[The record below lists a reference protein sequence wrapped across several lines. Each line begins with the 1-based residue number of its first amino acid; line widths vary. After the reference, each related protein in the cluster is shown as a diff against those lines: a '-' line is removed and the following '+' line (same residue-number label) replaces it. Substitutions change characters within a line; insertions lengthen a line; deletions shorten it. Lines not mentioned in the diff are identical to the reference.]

1 MGFTSCLSGI
11 TPGADETGRGRVSHP
26 GVAVPRV
33 GPAGLATPTPPEHV
47 LRCSGMKLGRR
58 ELIKVPE
65 ITAIFWIIKLLSTA
79 MGESTSDYLV
89 KHMNPVVAVGIGGIF
104 LVVALI
110 IQFRARTYVPWIYW
124 LAVLMVAV
132 TGTMAA
138 DVLHIQFKVPY
149 AASTPFFAIVLAIV
163 FIAWNRTEGTL
174 SIHSIYTPRREAFY
188 WATVMA
194 TFAMGTALGDL
205 TAVTFHLGYLV
216 SAVLFAGLMLIP
228 AVGYRLFG
236 MNEILAFWFAY
247 VLTRPLGASIA
258 DWLGKPHHV
267 GGLALGDGVVSFG
280 FAVLIV
286 ICVGYLTVR
295 QRDPAF
301 TD

>member
-1 MGFTSCLSGI
+1 MTN
-11 TPGADETGRGRVSHP
+11 TKADDRPLDSRLVLRVSHP
-26 GVAVPRV
+26 ADGTGHGKPCDLSVVVRGVGRAH
-33 GPAGLATPTPPEHV
+33 LATPTPPEHV
-47 LRCSGMKLGRR
+47 LRCSGMNLGRK

-89 KHMNPVVAVGIGGIF
+89 KRMNPVVAVGFGGIF

-124 LAVLMVAV
+124 LAVVMVAV

-149 AASTPFFAIVLAIV
+149 AVSTPFFAVVLAVV
-163 FIAWNRTEGTL
+163 FIAWYRTERTL

-205 TAVTFHLGYLV
+205 TATTFHLGYLA
-216 SAVLFAGLMLIP
+216 SAVLFAGLMVIP
-228 AVGYRLFG
+228 AVGY
-236 MNEILAFWFAY
+236 
-247 VLTRPLGASIA
+247 
-258 DWLGKPHHV
+258 
-267 GGLALGDGVVSFG
+267 LALRDE
-280 FAVLIV
+280 
-286 ICVGYLTVR
+286 
-295 QRDPAF
+295 RDPCLLVRLRVDPPPGRIHRRLAGQAPLRGGPGAR
-301 TD
+301 